1 MNKIIILVFF
11 LINTL
16 WAIPGT
22 NEDLKVLK
30 NLGLES
36 SFISDSEF
44 VDIFN
49 EYSSKKKISY
59 YRNILRKSSLNA
71 QVVRTEID
79 NENLP
84 EAIFFIPMIETG
96 FINHVR
102 GKNSPTGLWQIMPAT
117 AKHLKLRNDE
127 FIDERLDLIKST
139 DAASSYLKRY
149 YKKFDKWY
157 LSILSYNCGEGRVIE
172 GLTRASLDMYIENN
186 PNKST
191 QILKS
196 YQRIIDD
203 YKRTKNGISKIYGV
217 YGELQSL
224 EVPFSLE
231 YLIKYNKQREY
242 LPESSLTYLKKV
254 TVLSML
260 SHRDLFED
268 IKKAPYRLEK
278 VKAPKNIQ
286 LKSIAS
292 AINMNSSEFLSINKH
307 IKKQVLPKDS
317 KNFNIYIPKSKL
329 EIYNKKIASIK
340 PVIDK
345 KVVETKKNKVMDVKK
360 SKSETKNVKDTKKK
374 PLIYTVKKGDSFES
388 IAKAYKISVKK
399 LKSDNKKK
407 TNLINIGDKIEIYK

>member
-16 WAIPGT
+16 WASIGT
-22 NEDLKVLK
+22 NDDLKVLK
-30 NLGLES
+30 NLGLEP
-36 SFISDSEF
+36 SFLSDNELI
-44 VDIFN
+44 DIFN

-59 YRNILRKSSLNA
+59 YRGVLRKSSLNA
-71 QVVRTEID
+71 QIVRTEID

-84 EAIFFIPMIETG
+84 ETIFFIPMIETS
-96 FINHVR
+96 FINHFR
-102 GKNSPTGLWQIMPAT
+102 SKNSPAGLWQIMPAT
-117 AKHLKLRNDE
+117 ARHLKLRNDE

-172 GLTRASLDMYIENN
+172 GLTRASLDMYVENN

-196 YQRIIDD
+196 YQRVIDD
-203 YKRTKNGISKIYGV
+203 YRRSKNGVSKVYGV
-217 YGELQSL
+217 YDELQSL

-242 LPESSLTYLKKV
+242 LPESTLTYLKKV
-254 TVLSML
+254 AVLSML
-260 SHRDLFED
+260 SHRDLFDD

-278 VKAPKNIQ
+278 VKAPKNLQ
-286 LKSIAS
+286 LKAIAS
-292 AINMNSSEFLSINKH
+292 AINMSSSEFANINKH
-307 IKKQVLPKDS
+307 VKKQVLPKDS
-317 KNFNIYIPKSKL
+317 NSFNIYIPKSKL
-329 EIYNKKIASIK
+329 DIYNAKIGNIK

-345 KVVETKKNKVMDVKK
+345 KIDEAKKDKVLDVKKNKNDKK
-360 SKSETKNVKDTKKK
+360 IVKDTKKK
-374 PLIYTVKKGDSFES
+374 PLIYTVKNGDSLGS
-388 IAKAYKISVKK
+388 IAKTYKTSVKK
-399 LKSDNKKK
+399 LKSDNKMKS
-407 TNLINIGDKIEIYK
+407 NLIDIGDKIEIYK

>member
-1 MNKIIILVFF
+1 MNKIIILIFF

-16 WAIPGT
+16 WASIGT
-22 NEDLKVLK
+22 NDDLKVLN

-36 SFISDSEF
+36 SFISDSEL

-59 YRNILRKSSLNA
+59 YRSILKKSSLNA

-84 EAIFFIPMIETG
+84 EAIFFIPMIETS
-96 FINHVR
+96 FVNHVR
-102 GKNSPTGLWQIMPAT
+102 GKSSPAGLWQIMPAT

-157 LSILSYNCGEGRVIE
+157 LSILSYNSGEGRVIE

-186 PNKST
+186 PNRST

-196 YQRIIDD
+196 YQRVLDD
-203 YKRTKNGISKIYGV
+203 YKRSKNGITKVYGV
-217 YGELQSL
+217 YSELQSL

-242 LPESSLTYLKKV
+242 LPESTLTYLKKV
-254 TVLSML
+254 VVLSML

-292 AINMNSSEFLSINKH
+292 AINMNSSEFANINKH
-307 IKKQVLPKDS
+307 IRKQVLPKDS

-329 EIYNKKIASIK
+329 EIYNEKIANIK
-340 PVIDK
+340 PIIDK
-345 KVVETKKNKVMDVKK
+345 KVEEVKKNKVVDVKK
-360 SKSETKNVKDTKKK
+360 NKNEKKIAKDTKKK

-388 IAKAYKISVKK
+388 IAKAYKTSVKK

-407 TNLINIGDKIEIYK
+407 SNLIDIGDKIEIYK

>member
-1 MNKIIILVFF
+1 MKKIIILIVF

-16 WAIPGT
+16 LASIGT
-22 NEDLKVLK
+22 DEDLKVLK

-36 SFISDSEF
+36 SFISDSEL

-49 EYSSKKKISY
+49 EYSSKSKISY
-59 YRNILRKSSLNA
+59 YRNILKKSSLNA

-84 EAIFFIPMIETG
+84 EAIFFIPMIETS
-96 FINHVR
+96 FVNHVR
-102 GKNSPTGLWQIMPAT
+102 GKNSPAGLWQIMPAT
-117 AKHLKLRNDE
+117 GKHLKLRNDE

-149 YKKFDKWY
+149 YNKFDKWY
-157 LSILSYNCGEGRVIE
+157 LSILAYNCGEGRVIE

-186 PNKST
+186 PNRST

-196 YQRIIDD
+196 YQRVLDD
-203 YKRTKNGISKIYGV
+203 YRRTKNGVSKVYGV

-231 YLIKYNKQREY
+231 YLIKHNKERDY
-242 LPESSLTYLKKV
+242 LPESSLSYLKKV
-254 TVLSML
+254 AVFSML
-260 SHRDLFED
+260 SSRDLFEN
-268 IKKAPYRLEK
+268 INRAPYRLEK

-292 AINMNSSEFLSINKH
+292 AINMNSSEFLNINKH
-307 IKKQVLPKDS
+307 IRKQVLPKDS
-317 KNFNIYIPKSKL
+317 RNYNIYIPKSKL
-329 EIYNKKIASIK
+329 EIYNKNIANIK

-345 KVVETKKNKVMDVKK
+345 KVKEVKKDKNVNTKKNKDEKK
-360 SKSETKNVKDTKKK
+360 IVKDTKKK
-374 PLIYTVKKGDSFES
+374 ALVYIVKKGDSFES

-407 TNLINIGDKIEIYK
+407 SNLIDIGDKIEIYK